1 MNRTLST
8 RFSVTAHKKKVA
20 AFLVSA
26 AVVGGAL
33 MAYSNQPPPGG
44 PTTGKSNAR
53 AGFSFTE
60 DANVFAKSANNAGNR
75 ELFFNTMI
83 LVLLVLGLGV
93 GAIYV
98 SKRLLPRITNLPS
111 KKVRIIE
118 TVHLGPRKAV
128 HLLKIGNQGLLVGS
142 TNESITMLANVTGAL
157 SEANVSEQE
166 GGVGVAFDGAA
177 EWDSHRMGAR
187 TGSS

>member
-1 MNRTLST
+1 
-8 RFSVTAHKKKVA
+8 VTAHKRKVA
-20 AFLVSA
+20 AFLVLA
-26 AVVGGAL
+26 AVVVGAL
-33 MAYSNQPPPGG
+33 MAYPNQPAPAGAA
-44 PTTGKSNAR
+44 TGKSNAQ
-53 AGFSFTE
+53 AGFSFAE
-60 DANVFAKSANNAGNR
+60 DANVFAKSANNLGTK

-83 LVLLVLGLGV
+83 LVLVVLALGA

-98 SKRLLPRITNLPS
+98 SKKLLPRMTNLPS

-142 TNESITMLANVTGAL
+142 TNESITMLANVTNAL
-157 SEANVSEQE
+157 SESNVSEQQE
-166 GGVGVAFDGAA
+166 SVGVAFDGAA
-177 EWDSHRMGAR
+177 EWDSHRMEAR